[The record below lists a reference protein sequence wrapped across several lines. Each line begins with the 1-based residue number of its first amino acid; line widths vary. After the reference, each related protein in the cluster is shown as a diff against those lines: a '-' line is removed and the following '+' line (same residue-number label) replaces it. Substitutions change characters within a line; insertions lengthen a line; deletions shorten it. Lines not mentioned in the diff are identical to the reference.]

1 MSKLAAINLTPE
13 AYSVLFLHCCKHP
26 TRTLNGLLLG
36 TATAETVTVSQTL
49 PLFHSSIAV
58 APMLEAALLL
68 ADEHCKQWSASSG
81 STLQI
86 VGYYQANEIAEDL
99 DVGPFGKKIA
109 EKIRAQ
115 VPAAAVLLLDGASMR
130 PTAGDL
136 RLVSIGLDNK
146 RSAVV
151 PAIAPA
157 EKAAQ
162 CLAQLDGFLARGLQH
177 ELTDF
182 DVHLDDA
189 SKDWTA
195 NAELLTAA

>member
-1 MSKLAAINLTPE
+1 MSQGASPAEVALYDE
-13 AYSVLFLHCCKHP
+13 CK
-26 TRTLNGLLLG
+26 RLVSLLLVLDW
-36 TATAETVTVSQTL
+36 ASLDAAAKKLDPSQ
-49 PLFHSSIAV
+49 
-58 APMLEAALLL
+58 
-68 ADEHCKQWSASSG
+68 G
-81 STLQI
+81 STKRLTKGIQSKDPKI
-86 VGYYQANEIAEDL
+86 SAKAVLEIAEDL